1 MDTFFDSEVD
11 SNHVRFLESS
21 EDDEDTSVLVWDKR
35 KGDWIAYESDDDD
48 DPDPH
53 QDCVEYHFD
62 QPENVCSEVEESDN
76 DSDSPLI
83 RV

>member
-48 DPDPH
+48 DPDPD

-62 QPENVCSEVEESDN
+62 QPENVCSEEESDYG
-76 DSDSPLI
+76 SDSPLI

>member
-1 MDTFFDSEVD
+1 MME
-11 SNHVRFLESS
+11 RCR
-21 EDDEDTSVLVWDKR
+21 DDHGYQIVQSTSVLVWDKR
-35 KGDWIAYESDDDD
+35 KGDWIAYESDDDG
-48 DPDPH
+48 DPD

-62 QPENVCSEVEESDN
+62 QPENVCSEVEESDY